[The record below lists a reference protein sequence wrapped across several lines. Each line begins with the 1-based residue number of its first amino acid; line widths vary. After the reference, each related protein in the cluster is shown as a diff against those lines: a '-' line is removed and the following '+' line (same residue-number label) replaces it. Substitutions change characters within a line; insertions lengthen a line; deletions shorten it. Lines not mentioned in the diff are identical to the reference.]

1 MTIIEIQDRLA
12 LYTAA
17 EKKILEGNQAYQ
29 VGRRQFTRADL
40 QQIQSE
46 IRRLGHELAI
56 AQANEGLGAP
66 NHSQAIF
73 PGRR

>member
-1 MTIIEIQDRLA
+1 MTIIEIKDRLA

-17 EKKILEGNQAYQ
+17 EQKILEGNQSYT

-40 QQIQSE
+40 QQIQTE

-56 AQANEGLGAP
+56 AQTNDGLGAP
-66 NHSQAIF
+66 NHSQSVF
-73 PGRR
+73 TGRR

>member
-1 MTIIEIQDRLA
+1 MTVTEIKDRLA

-17 EKKILEGNQAYQ
+17 EQKILEGNQSYQ

-40 QQIQSE
+40 QKIQDE
-46 IRRLGHELAI
+46 IRRLGHELRI
-56 AQANEGLGAP
+56 AQVNEGSAAP

-73 PGRR
+73 TGRR